1 MKYLIYASSI
11 RRGVFLYARLSQ
23 RKIPKHGGQMQ
34 PTAETNAS
42 RNVGLEAQLE
52 QVAANLAFLVVQAHR
67 RDRSKVAKSTKVAAD
82 SNS

>member
-1 MKYLIYASSI
+1 
-11 RRGVFLYARLSQ
+11 
-23 RKIPKHGGQMQ
+23 MQ